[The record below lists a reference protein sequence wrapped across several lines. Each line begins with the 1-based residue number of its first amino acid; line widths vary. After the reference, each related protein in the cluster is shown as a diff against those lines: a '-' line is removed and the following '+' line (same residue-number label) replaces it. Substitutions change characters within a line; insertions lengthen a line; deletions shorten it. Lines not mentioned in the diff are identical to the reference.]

1 MSLGYHHL
9 ISLYLLQAES
19 QNIRANVLLNRKR
32 EKVSRKYTPAV
43 DRRRQLSPGF
53 LEDALDEVLNSV
65 FILVTYLLQF
75 SVSKHICVHKTMTVP
90 LFTHP
95 SFLQEDEPEYY
106 DSRRSQRRFED
117 DLEAEARAEKRIMNA
132 KKVSFLSLQKFVW
145 IDCFDICH

>member
-53 LEDALDEVLNSV
+53 LEDALDEV
-65 FILVTYLLQF
+65 
-75 SVSKHICVHKTMTVP
+75 
-90 LFTHP
+90 
-95 SFLQEDEPEYY
+95 
-106 DSRRSQRRFED
+106 
-117 DLEAEARAEKRIMNA
+117 
-132 KKVSFLSLQKFVW
+132 
-145 IDCFDICH
+145 